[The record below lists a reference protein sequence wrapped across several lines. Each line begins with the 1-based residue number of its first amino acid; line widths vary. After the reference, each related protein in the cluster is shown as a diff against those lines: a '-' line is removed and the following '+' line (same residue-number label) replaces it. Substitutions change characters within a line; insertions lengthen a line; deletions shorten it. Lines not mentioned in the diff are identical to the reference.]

1 MVGIPNG
8 DIIDSRHT
16 ALLDIPELSKVAS
29 LAHVLPGMANNSL
42 ILVVQLYNEG
52 YYVTFNIYGVKIF
65 NSESNA
71 IMKGYQ
77 DLDTVLWHINLRPN
91 NQQMKIAKANNVYE
105 LLNTG
110 ELVNYLHKAL
120 FSPTK

>member
-65 NSESNA
+65 DSESNA

-110 ELVNYLHKAL
+110 
-120 FSPTK
+120 